1 MNSHPG
7 TPVTAALCVGEY
19 TTYRCDMKDEQ

>member
-7 TPVTAALCVGEY
+7 TPVTAALFVGEY
-19 TTYRCDMKDEQ
+19 TTYRGDMQYEQ